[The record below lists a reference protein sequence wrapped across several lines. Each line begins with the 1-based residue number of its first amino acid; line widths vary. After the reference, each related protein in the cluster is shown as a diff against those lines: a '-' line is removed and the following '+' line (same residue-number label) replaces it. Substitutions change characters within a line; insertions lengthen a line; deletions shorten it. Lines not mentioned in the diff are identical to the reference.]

1 MATRRLSQPL
11 DRSTA
16 ALAAQSQSARSAATR
31 ANNGGC
37 AGGWRQWQPQQLA
50 GHRTLRIELA
60 RHFQQ
65 TGCQRHGA

>member
-11 DRSTA
+11 DRSA
-16 ALAAQSQSARSAATR
+16 ATLAAQSQSARSAETGE
-31 ANNGGC
+31 NNGGC
-37 AGGWRQWQPQQLA
+37 VGGWRHWQPKQLA

-60 RHFQQ
+60 RHCQQ

>member
-1 MATRRLSQPL
+1 MSRR
-11 DRSTA
+11 RSSPPVNRDAA
-16 ALAAQSQSARSAATR
+16 ALTAQPQPARSPATEGNER
-31 ANNGGC
+31 GC